1 MQDSPYTS
9 RDYFHRDLSWL
20 LFNKRV
26 IQEAKDEKNPLI
38 ERLRF
43 LAIASNNADEFF
55 MIRVPG
61 IQSLARMSGEKVD
74 SRTGWTQEEILEKL
88 FAIQTENVS
97 EQYTLY
103 QSLLSNLANMGYE
116 TVAYQ
121 ELSDTAKEKMTAYFQ
136 EMILPSL
143 TPIALDAYHAF
154 PKIVEKKAHL
164 LVRVKDGDREER
176 AIIPLPALFPRYI
189 QVEGMKQVILIE
201 DLIEQHLAQLFV
213 GWKIVHSF
221 VFRITYDKDLAF
233 EEDTEENLFIQMEE
247 YIQERSKGLPS
258 RLEISE
264 LQDRQSVD
272 IAFLTHMLELKDRD
286 IYSIPGPLDLTY
298 LFSYL
303 EELSKEGIDAVF
315 PVFRPYVNQQ
325 WLGTKLY
332 ETLDKQDVLIQHPY
346 DSYESVVSF
355 IETAARD
362 PHTIAIKQTLYRM
375 AKNSRIV
382 EALKSAA
389 RAGKQVTA
397 LVELKARFDEENNL
411 HWVQELE
418 EAGCYVTYGLMH
430 LKTHSKATLVVKKNG
445 NQLQQYVHIGT
456 GNYNE
461 STAKI
466 YADFSLFS
474 SHTSYVEDVTAFFN
488 YLSGYRERPDY
499 QKIAVSP
506 EGIRQMLIEKISA
519 TADYYEKTKTGSIFF
534 KMNSLTDRVIIQS
547 LYEASQKGVP
557 IHLLIRGACCL
568 RPGIPDKSETIE
580 VKSIVGRFL
589 EHSRVYSFVTDH
601 EEYWLSSADA
611 MTRNMML
618 RVEIAAPI
626 EEAKAKQ
633 KMADIVQIYQKDDY
647 KSYYLQ
653 NDGTYQRKVSTSF
666 FSAQATFVANAIEQ
680 QAIQPKKYPESQ
692 ENRPTWVKRIRH
704 LWKK

>member
-1 MQDSPYTS
+1 MQDSPYTAK
-9 RDYFHRDLSWL
+9 DYYHRDLSWL
-20 LFNKRV
+20 LFNQRV
-26 IQEAKDEKNPLI
+26 IQEAQEGEIPLI
-38 ERLRF
+38 ERLRY

-61 IQSLARMSGEKVD
+61 IQSLARMAGEKND
-74 SRTGWTQEEILEKL
+74 SRTGWTQEEVLEKL
-88 FAIQTENVS
+88 FAMQTENVAK
-97 EQYTLY
+97 QYNLY
-103 QSLLSNLANMGYE
+103 HYLIAELTKMGYE
-116 TVAYQ
+116 TTTYQ
-121 ELSDTAKEKMTAYFQ
+121 ALPAAAQEKMTHYFR

-154 PKIVEKKAHL
+154 PKIVEKKAHF

-189 QVEGMKQVILIE
+189 QVDGLKQVILIE
-201 DLIEQHLAQLFV
+201 DLIEQHLQQLFV
-213 GWKIVHSF
+213 GWRVVHSF

-264 LQDRQSVD
+264 LADHQSND
-272 IAFLTHMLELKDRD
+272 ITFLTQMLELKNRD
-286 IYSIPGPLDLTY
+286 VYSIPGPLDLTY
-298 LFSYL
+298 LFAYL
-303 EELSKEGIDAVF
+303 GELSTAIPTSVF
-315 PVFRPYVNQQ
+315 PPFRPYVNPQ
-325 WLGTKLY
+325 WLGTALY
-332 ETLDKQDVLIQHPY
+332 ETLEKQDVLIQHPY

-355 IETAARD
+355 IETAAQD

-430 LKTHSKATLVVKKNG
+430 LKTHSKATLVVKKIG
-445 NQLQQYVHIGT
+445 NQLHQYVHIGT

-461 STAKI
+461 ATAKI
-466 YADFSLFS
+466 YTDISLFS
-474 SHTSYVEDVTAFFN
+474 SNVAYVEDVTAFFN
-488 YLSGYRERPDY
+488 YLSGYRERPNY

-506 EGIRQMLIEKISA
+506 EGIRQMLVEKIA
-519 TADYYEKTKTGSIFF
+519 TTAAFYEKTKTGHLFF
-534 KMNSLTDRVIIQS
+534 KMNSLTDQVIIQS
-547 LYEASQKGVP
+547 LYDASQKGLP
-557 IHLLIRGACCL
+557 IQLLVRGSCCL
-568 RPGIPDKSETIE
+568 RPGIPNKSETIE

-589 EHSRVYSFVTDH
+589 EHSRIYSFTSDH
-601 EEYWLSSADA
+601 EEYWISSADA
-611 MTRNMML
+611 MTRNMLL

-626 EEAKAKQ
+626 EESQLKH
-633 KMADIVQIYQKDDY
+633 KMAHIIQTYQKDDF
-647 KSYYLQ
+647 KAYYLQ
-653 NDGTYQRKVSTSF
+653 DDGTYQRRKSEHS
-666 FSAQATFVANAIEQ
+666 FSAQATFVAEAQQQ
-680 QAIQPKKYPESQ
+680 QANQPKQSTKT
-692 ENRPTWVKRIRH
+692 NDDRPTWVRRIRQ

>member
-466 YADFSLFS
+466 YTDFSLFS

-488 YLSGYRERPDY
+488 YLSGYRER
-499 QKIAVSP
+499 
-506 EGIRQMLIEKISA
+506 
-519 TADYYEKTKTGSIFF
+519 
-534 KMNSLTDRVIIQS
+534 
-547 LYEASQKGVP
+547 
-557 IHLLIRGACCL
+557 
-568 RPGIPDKSETIE
+568 
-580 VKSIVGRFL
+580 
-589 EHSRVYSFVTDH
+589 
-601 EEYWLSSADA
+601 
-611 MTRNMML
+611 
-618 RVEIAAPI
+618 
-626 EEAKAKQ
+626 
-633 KMADIVQIYQKDDY
+633 
-647 KSYYLQ
+647 
-653 NDGTYQRKVSTSF
+653 
-666 FSAQATFVANAIEQ
+666 
-680 QAIQPKKYPESQ
+680 
-692 ENRPTWVKRIRH
+692 
-704 LWKK
+704 